1 MTTEPP
7 PTARRPVAL
16 VAFLLP
22 RIEPGSAAREAE
34 TVPLPEPIPL
44 PEGCAGR
51 PFTLS
56 CGRPALSVEAADPAP
71 TDATGDCRDRQPAGA
86 ALRRAAA
93 LKALVRQRRLE
104 ALAPLGTVLPAAPGT
119 PPPDDLAAFARA
131 NAPALAAA
139 FERLCGHAQ
148 FQVLVAWD
156 APRAARRFAAAPELS
171 GLPRRPHRA
180 AREAAVAALA
190 RRLGDGIA
198 NRLAATATDAIRLPD
213 TEGGL
218 ANLVLLVDDTE
229 RVALE
234 ATLEEIDALW
244 KEGLRIRLVGPSP
257 ALSFARA
264 QLETVG
270 PDDLADAARRLGADP
285 GLPVAPAAIAGLRRR
300 ALAATGGPDAPLP
313 AEIDRAA
320 TLLAACARLERAP
333 AAPGEAV
340 LLSLARDGLPMAA
353 GRADLAC
360 AIAEVA

>member
-1 MTTEPP
+1 MTTALP
-7 PTARRPVAL
+7 PTASRRVEL
-16 VAFLLP
+16 VAFLALP
-22 RIEPGSAAREAE
+22 RLEPGNAAEVAG
-34 TVPLPEPIPL
+34 TTAL

-71 TDATGDCRDRQPAGA
+71 TAGVENDGGSRPAVA

-93 LKALVRQRRLE
+93 QKALVRQRRLE

-119 PPPDDLAAFARA
+119 PPPDDLAAFALA
-131 NAPALAAA
+131 NAPALAGVV
-139 FERLCGHAQ
+139 ERLCGHAQ

-156 APRAARRFAAAPELS
+156 ARRAARRFATAPELS
-171 GLPRRPHRA
+171 ALPRRPHRA
-180 AREAAVAALA
+180 ARAAALAALA
-190 RRLGDGIA
+190 RRLGDDIA
-198 NRLAATATDAIRLPD
+198 SRLAATATDAIRLPD

-218 ANLVLLVDDTE
+218 ANLVLLVDDAE
-229 RVALE
+229 RIALE

-244 KEGLRIRLVGPSP
+244 EEGLRIRLVGPSP

-270 PDDLADAARRLGADP
+270 TDDLVDAARCLGADP
-285 GLPVAPAAIAGLRRR
+285 GLPVAPSAIAGLRRR
-300 ALAATGGPDAPLP
+300 ALTAVGRSDAPLP

-320 TLLAACARLERAP
+320 TLLAACARLGRAP

-353 GRADLAC
+353 GRADAVGP
-360 AIAEVA
+360 IAEVA